1 MIRERLVL
9 PYLNVN
15 LEYYDLSMENRD
27 LTDDKVI
34 YNIYIF
40 R

>member
-15 LEYYDLSMENRD
+15 LEYYDLSMEHRD
-27 LTDDKVI
+27 KTDDKV
-34 YNIYIF
+34 YYVD
-40 R
+40 RK